1 MEQDLEKQI
10 RCEITKMN
18 FSFLDLTIFYCKQ
31 VAARIAEQIICGGEE
46 RLKA

>member
-18 FSFLDLTIFYCKQ
+18 FSFLDLTIFYCVETRKVESIKWKLQ
-31 VAARIAEQIICGGEE
+31 
-46 RLKA
+46 